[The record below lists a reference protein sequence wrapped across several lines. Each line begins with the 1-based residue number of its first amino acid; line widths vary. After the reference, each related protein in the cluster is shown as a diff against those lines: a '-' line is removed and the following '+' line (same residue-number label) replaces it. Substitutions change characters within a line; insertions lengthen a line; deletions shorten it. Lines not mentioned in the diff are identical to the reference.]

1 MALSLWLLCT
11 CVITLSNITPSAQ
24 ALSRS
29 AMPFGLMRRE
39 LACEGYPI
47 ELRCPGSD
55 VIMIET
61 ANYGRTDDKI
71 CDADPFQMENV
82 QCYLP
87 DAFKIMSQRCNNR
100 TQCVVVA
107 GSDVFPD
114 PCPGTYKYLEIQY
127 ECVPY
132 IFVCP
137 GTLLRVQ
144 AASSLQE
151 AEHQSGAWC
160 KDPLQ
165 SGDRLYVMP
174 WTPYRT
180 DMLYEYASWEDFRQ
194 NRATTTY
201 KLPNRVDGTGFVVY
215 DGAVFYNKERTR
227 NIVKYDL
234 RTRIKS
240 GEAIIANANYHD
252 TSPYRWGGKSDIDL
266 AVDENGL
273 WVIYATEANNGRLVV
288 SQVNPY
294 TLRFEGTWETTFDKR
309 LASNAFMACG
319 VLYAVRSVYQDDDS
333 EAGGDLVLYAYNTN
347 RNQEEPVHIPFPNP
361 YQYISSVDYNPRD
374 NQLYVW
380 NNYNVLRYPLE
391 FGPPDPTTGSL
402 ATTQSSSTTPA
413 RSFSSSFS
421 PSTTRPLPPTS
432 HPIGAINKA
441 PDLRPI
447 TATVPVTRRPPR
459 PPPGPEA
466 LLCESRMARGVQW
479 PTTQSGE
486 TVDRPCPKGSLGIAS
501 FQCASSPVQWNPR
514 GPDLSNCTS
523 PWVNQV
529 AQKIKSGENAANIA
543 GELANHTRGRIHAGD
558 VSSSVRLIEQLLDI
572 LDAQLQA
579 LRPGSKESAA
589 RNYNKLQKRERTCRA
604 YIQAVVQTVD
614 NLLRVEALESWRD
627 MNSSEQ
633 AHTATMLLDVMEK
646 GAFLLANNMYGSRFS
661 DHGNNI
667 DLEVH
672 ILNTEMDLQ
681 DLSFP
686 ENNPTDSIQLSA
698 STVKQYSRNG
708 QVKVVFLLYKNLG
721 SFLSTENATVKVEV
735 EPELGGRSLAV
746 NSHVIAASINKES
759 SRVFLTVPVV
769 FTLRHLQLE
778 NHFSP
783 NCSFWNYSERTMTGQ
798 WSSQGCRLMATNS
811 THTTCSCSHLT
822 NFAVLMVQ
830 HEPNNPGQMH
840 ELLLFVITWVGI
852 VISLVCLAICIS
864 TFCFLRGLQTDR
876 NTIHKNLCINLF
888 IAELLFLIGI
898 HKTQYH
904 IACPIFAGLLHFF
917 FLAAFSWLCLEG
929 VQLYLMLVE
938 VFESEYSRKKYYYL
952 CGYCFPALVVGIS
965 AAIDYRSYG
974 TKKACWLRVD
984 NYFVW
989 SFIGP
994 VSFVIML
1001 NLVFLMVTLHKMVC
1015 NSSALKPDSSRLD
1028 NIKSWALGAITL
1040 LLLLG
1045 LTWAFGLLFIN
1056 EKTVTM
1062 AYLFTTFNA
1071 FQGMFIFIFHCA
1083 LQKKVHKE
1091 YSKCL
1096 RHSYCCGRSSSSS
1109 SHGSLKNS
1117 ALRANNRYY
1126 TSSQSRHAAAHR
1138 QSRIRRMWN
1147 DTVRKQTESSFM
1159 AGDINSTPT
1168 LNRGTMGNHLLT
1180 NPVLQTRTGTSP
1192 YNTLLAESF
1201 TPPSPGVFNS
1211 TGTFRDPKSTLSRN
1225 RDHGG
1230 METLPLN
1237 GNFNNSYSLRSGPGG
1252 PSGPGGGSCDFLGG
1266 GDSPPPLLNPRGAET
1281 LGGIRRNLSDA
1292 AALEKMII
1300 SELVHNNLRG
1310 GGVGVGGGAGD
1321 RACGSLARGHGHTHT
1336 ERGMAKLVPGQEEE
1350 DEDFPQRDILGQ
1362 RTPQDVELLYKA
1374 LEEPLL
1380 LQQCRAQS
1388 VLYQSDPEESESYT
1402 AESLGHSG
1410 HSGHSGHRGAPESP
1424 ARDSLY
1430 TSITNLRDSPPYPDS
1445 SPEPL
1450 EVVPRSAQPP
1460 QELYY
1465 SSGRPALGS
1474 RGAPMQTF
1482 YQPAATRRPSGEAHP
1497 APEPPA
1503 NHGAEGD
1510 GQMQLVTSL

>member
-1 MALSLWLLCT
+1 LYSQMLFIIVCYLLPLFLCPTPTKYPVSLRILLNYSSKMGCEEFMLN
-11 CVITLSNITPSAQ
+11 VFLFLHA

-144 AASSLQE
+144 AASLLQE

-180 DMLYEYASWEDFRQ
+180 DMLYEYASWEDFKQ

-240 GEAIIANANYHD
+240 GEAIVNNANYHD

-294 TLRFEGTWETTFDKR
+294 TLRFEGTWETSFDKR

-347 RNQEEPVHIPFPNP
+347 RAREEPVHIPFPNP
-361 YQYISSVDYNPRD
+361 YQYVSSVDYNPRD

-391 FGPPDPTTGSL
+391 FSPPDPTAGPL
-402 ATTQSSSTTPA
+402 VPTQMSSSTTTAAGPVT
-413 RSFSSSFS
+413 SSSI
-421 PSTTRPLPPTS
+421 PSTIRPLPPTS

-447 TATVPVTRRPPR
+447 TATVPVTRRPLR
-459 PPPGPEA
+459 VPPQGPE
-466 LLCESRMARGVQW
+466 LQVCEARVARGVQW
-479 PTTQSGE
+479 PATQRGE

-501 FQCASSPVQWNPR
+501 FQCLSSPVLWNPR

-543 GELANHTRGRIHAGD
+543 AELVNHTQGRIHAGD

-579 LRPGSKESAA
+579 LRPGNKESAA
-589 RNYNKLQKRERTCRA
+589 RNYNKWQKRERTCRA
-604 YIQAVVQTVD
+604 YVQAVVQTVD
-614 NLLRVEALESWRD
+614 NLLRAEVLESWQD
-627 MNSSEQ
+627 MNSTEQ

-646 GAFLLANNMYGSRFS
+646 GAFLLANNILVMFK
-661 DHGNNI
+661 NTVNI
-667 DLEVH
+667 VRV
-672 ILNTEMDLQ
+672 LNTETESQ

-686 ENNPTDSIQLSA
+686 QNGPSDSSIQLSA
-698 STVKQYSRNG
+698 STFKQYSRNG
-708 QVKVVFLLYKNLG
+708 QVKVVFVLYKNLG
-721 SFLSTENATVKVEV
+721 SFLSTENATVKMEM
-735 EPELGGRSLAV
+735 EAGPGGRGLAV

-759 SRVFLTVPVV
+759 SRVFLTEPVV

-783 NCSFWNYSERTMTGQ
+783 NCSFWNYSERSMTGQ
-798 WSSQGCRLMATNS
+798 WSSQGCRLMETNS

-822 NFAVLMVQ
+822 NFAVLMVH
-830 HEPNNPGQMH
+830 HEPD
-840 ELLLFVITWVGI
+840 LILFVITWVGI

-898 HKTQYH
+898 DKTQYH

-917 FLAAFSWLCLEG
+917 FLAAFSWMCLEG
-929 VQLYLMLVE
+929 IQLYLMLVE

-984 NYFVW
+984 NYFIW

-994 VSFVIML
+994 VSFIIML
-1001 NLVFLMVTLHKMVC
+1001 NLVFLMITLHKMVR

-1028 NIKSWALGAITL
+1028 NIKSWALGAIAL
-1040 LLLLG
+1040 LFLLG

-1056 EKTVTM
+1056 ENTVIM

-1096 RHSYCCGRSSSSS
+1096 RHSYCCSRTSTTS

-1126 TSSQSRHAAAHR
+1126 TGS

-1168 LNRGTMGNHLLT
+1168 LNRGE
-1180 NPVLQTRTGTSP
+1180 
-1192 YNTLLAESF
+1192 TLL
-1201 TPPSPGVFNS
+1201 
-1211 TGTFRDPKSTLSRN
+1211 LN

-1237 GNFNNSYSLRSGPGG
+1237 GNFNNSYSLRSVGGSGAPGG
-1252 PSGPGGGSCDFLGG
+1252 TAF
-1266 GDSPPPLLNPRGAET
+1266 
-1281 LGGIRRNLSDA
+1281 
-1292 AALEKMII
+1292 EKMII

-1310 GGVGVGGGAGD
+1310 GGGAGGTD
-1321 RACGSLARGHGHTHT
+1321 RTCGSLVRGHGHMGMG
-1336 ERGMAKLVPGQEEE
+1336 RGGGGAEPAIGIED
-1350 DEDFPQRDILGQ
+1350 DEDFRSREARQ

-1380 LQQCRAQS
+1380 LQRAQS
-1388 VLYQSDPEESESYT
+1388 VLYQSDPDESESYT
-1402 AESLGHSG
+1402 ADLTESLGHSG
-1410 HSGHSGHRGAPESP
+1410 HSGQSAAGQGRNGAPDSP

-1430 TSITNLRDSPPYPDS
+1430 TSITNLRDSPYPDS

-1450 EVVPRSAQPP
+1450 EVVPRTAQPP
-1460 QELYY
+1460 EELYY
-1465 SSGRPALGS
+1465 SSGRPAIGS

-1482 YQPAATRRPSGEAHP
+1482 YQAPPRRPSTEAHA
-1497 APEPPA
+1497 APEPP
-1503 NHGAEGD
+1503 HTEGD

>member
-1 MALSLWLLCT
+1 MLNYSSKLGCEEFMLNVFLFPHA
-11 CVITLSNITPSAQ
+11 

-87 DAFKIMSQRCNNR
+87 DAFKIMSQRYIG
-100 TQCVVVA
+100 T
-107 GSDVFPD
+107 VF
-114 PCPGTYKYLEIQY
+114 LFLSIL
-127 ECVPY
+127 V
-132 IFVCP
+132 IVF
-137 GTLLRVQ
+137 
-144 AASSLQE
+144 AASLLQE

-180 DMLYEYASWEDFRQ
+180 DMLYEYASWEDFKQ

-240 GEAIIANANYHD
+240 GEAIVNNANYHD

-294 TLRFEGTWETTFDKR
+294 TLRFEGTWETSFDKR

-347 RNQEEPVHIPFPNP
+347 RAREEPVHIPFPNP
-361 YQYISSVDYNPRD
+361 YQYVSSVDYNPRD

-391 FGPPDPTTGSL
+391 FGPLDPTAGPL
-402 ATTQSSSTTPA
+402 DPTQMSSSSTTAA
-413 RSFSSSFS
+413 RPVTSSSI
-421 PSTTRPLPPTS
+421 PSTMRPLPPTA

-447 TATVPVTRRPPR
+447 TATVPVTRRPLR
-459 PPPGPEA
+459 VPPQGPE
-466 LLCESRMARGVQW
+466 LQVCEARVARGVQW
-479 PTTQSGE
+479 PATQRGE

-501 FQCASSPVQWNPR
+501 FQCLSSPVLWNPR

-543 GELANHTRGRIHAGD
+543 AELVNHTQGRIHAGD

-579 LRPGSKESAA
+579 LRPGNKESAA
-589 RNYNKLQKRERTCRA
+589 RNYNKCKCICLCMCA
-604 YIQAVVQTVD
+604 QAVVQTVD
-614 NLLRVEALESWRD
+614 NLLRAEALESWQD
-627 MNSSEQ
+627 MNSTEQ

-646 GAFLLANNMYGSRFS
+646 GAFLLANNIVCFCVSS
-661 DHGNNI
+661 
-667 DLEVH
+667 DLEVRV
-672 ILNTEMDLQ
+672 LNTETESQ

-686 ENNPTDSIQLSA
+686 QNGPSDSSIQLSA
-698 STVKQYSRNG
+698 STFKQYSRNG
-708 QVKVVFLLYKNLG
+708 QVKVVFVLYKNLG
-721 SFLSTENATVKVEV
+721 SFLSTENATVKMEM
-735 EPELGGRSLAV
+735 EAGPGGRGLAV

-759 SRVFLTVPVV
+759 SRVFLTEPVV

-783 NCSFWNYSERTMTGQ
+783 NCSFWNYSERSMTGQ
-798 WSSQGCRLMATNS
+798 WSSQGCRLMETNS

-822 NFAVLMVQ
+822 NFAVLMVH
-830 HEPNNPGQMH
+830 HEPD
-840 ELLLFVITWVGI
+840 LILFVITWVGI

-898 HKTQYH
+898 DKTQYH

-917 FLAAFSWLCLEG
+917 FLAAFSWMCLEG
-929 VQLYLMLVE
+929 IQLYLMLVE

-984 NYFVW
+984 NYFIW

-994 VSFVIML
+994 VSFIIML
-1001 NLVFLMVTLHKMVC
+1001 NLVFLMITLHKMVR

-1028 NIKSWALGAITL
+1028 NIKSWALGAIAL
-1040 LLLLG
+1040 LFLLG

-1056 EKTVTM
+1056 ENTIIM

-1096 RHSYCCGRSSSSS
+1096 RHSYCCSRTSTTS

-1126 TSSQSRHAAAHR
+1126 TGS

-1168 LNRGTMGNHLLT
+1168 LNRG
-1180 NPVLQTRTGTSP
+1180 
-1192 YNTLLAESF
+1192 
-1201 TPPSPGVFNS
+1201 
-1211 TGTFRDPKSTLSRN
+1211 
-1225 RDHGG
+1225 
-1230 METLPLN
+1230 ME
-1237 GNFNNSYSLRSGPGG
+1237 LRSTTTLQIHFGFAANKHFIKSAITTPHNDIR
-1252 PSGPGGGSCDFLGG
+1252 DFFFFV
-1266 GDSPPPLLNPRGAET
+1266 
-1281 LGGIRRNLSDA
+1281 
-1292 AALEKMII
+1292 K
-1300 SELVHNNLRG
+1300 
-1310 GGVGVGGGAGD
+1310 
-1321 RACGSLARGHGHTHT
+1321 C
-1336 ERGMAKLVPGQEEE
+1336 
-1350 DEDFPQRDILGQ
+1350 
-1362 RTPQDVELLYKA
+1362 
-1374 LEEPLL
+1374 
-1380 LQQCRAQS
+1380 
-1388 VLYQSDPEESESYT
+1388 
-1402 AESLGHSG
+1402 
-1410 HSGHSGHRGAPESP
+1410 
-1424 ARDSLY
+1424 
-1430 TSITNLRDSPPYPDS
+1430 
-1445 SPEPL
+1445 
-1450 EVVPRSAQPP
+1450 
-1460 QELYY
+1460 
-1465 SSGRPALGS
+1465 
-1474 RGAPMQTF
+1474 QT
-1482 YQPAATRRPSGEAHP
+1482 Q
-1497 APEPPA
+1497 
-1503 NHGAEGD
+1503 
-1510 GQMQLVTSL
+1510 

>member
-1 MALSLWLLCT
+1 MAVAVWLLCT
-11 CVITLSNITPSAQ
+11 CAVTLSNIAPSAQ

-29 AMPFGLMRRE
+29 MMPFGLMRRE

-132 IFVCP
+132 KVDQKVFVCP
-137 GTLLRVQ
+137 GTLLRIQ
-144 AASSLQE
+144 AASSQQE
-151 AEHQSGAWC
+151 AGHQSGAWC

-180 DMLYEYASWEDFRQ
+180 DNLYEYASWDDFTQ
-194 NRATTTY
+194 NRLTTTY

-273 WVIYATEANNGRLVV
+273 WVIYATESNNGRLVV

-294 TLRFEGTWETTFDKR
+294 TLRFEGTWETSFDKR

-347 RNQEEPVHIPFPNP
+347 RNQEEPVHIIFPNP
-361 YQYISSVDYNPRD
+361 YQYISSIDYNPRD

-391 FGPPDPTTGSL
+391 FGPPDPTAGPQV
-402 ATTQSSSTTPA
+402 TTQTSSTTPS
-413 RSFSSSFS
+413 RSFSSTST
-421 PSTTRPLPPTS
+421 PSTMRPLPATF

-441 PDLRPI
+441 PELRPI

-459 PPPGPEA
+459 PRPRPPQEPE
-466 LLCESRMARGVQW
+466 LQEGCDPSVARGVQW
-479 PTTQSGE
+479 PSAQRGE
-486 TVDRPCPKGSLGIAS
+486 TVERPCPKGSLGIAS
-501 FQCASSPVQWNPR
+501 FQCQSSPVQWNPR

-543 GELANHTRGRIHAGD
+543 SELVNHTRSRIHAGD

-572 LDAQLQA
+572 LDAQLQP
-579 LRPGSKESAA
+579 LRPGNKESAT

-614 NLLRVEALESWRD
+614 NLLRVEALDAWRD

-646 GAFLLANNMYGSRFS
+646 GAFLLANNMYDTRFS
-661 DHGNNI
+661 DHAPNV

-672 ILNTEMDLQ
+672 ILNTDMDPQ
-681 DLSFP
+681 DLAFP
-686 ENNPTDSIQLSA
+686 QRSSGESSILLPA

-721 SFLSTENATVKVEV
+721 AFLSTENATVKMEV
-735 EPELGGRSLAV
+735 ESGPGTGPWRRSLAV
-746 NSHVIAASINKES
+746 NTHVIAASINKES

-769 FTLRHLQLE
+769 FTLKHLQLE

-783 NCSFWNYSERTMTGQ
+783 NCSFWNYSERSMTGQ
-798 WSSQGCRLMATNS
+798 WSSQGCKMLATNS

-830 HEPNNPGQMH
+830 HEPSYQDQMH
-840 ELLLFVITWVGI
+840 EVLLVVITWVGI

-898 HKTQYH
+898 NKTQYQ

-917 FLAAFSWLCLEG
+917 FLAAFSWMCLEG

-974 TKKACWLRVD
+974 TRKACWLRVD

-994 VSFVIML
+994 VSFIIML
-1001 NLVFLMVTLHKMVC
+1001 NLVFLMVTLHKMVR

-1028 NIKSWALGAITL
+1028 NIKSSALGAVTL
-1040 LLLLG
+1040 LFLLG

-1056 EKTVTM
+1056 EKTVIM

-1096 RHSYCCGRSSSSS
+1096 RHSYCCGRSSNSSA
-1109 SHGSLKNS
+1109 HGSLKNS
-1117 ALRANNRYY
+1117 ALRTNNRYY
-1126 TSSQSRHAAAHR
+1126 TSSQARHAAAHR

-1168 LNRGTMGNHLLT
+1168 LNRAPMGNHLLA
-1180 NPVLQTRTGTSP
+1180 NPVLQTRTGSSP
-1192 YNTLLAESF
+1192 YNTLLTESF

-1211 TGTFRDPKSTLSRN
+1211 TVGTFRDPKSTLARN

-1237 GNFNNSYSLRSGPGG
+1237 GNFNNSYSLRAGVAGPGG
-1252 PSGPGGGSCDFLGG
+1252 QGGSCDFLSGG
-1266 GDSPPPLLNPRGAET
+1266 SDESPPPLLNQRGAET

-1292 AALEKMII
+1292 AAFEKMII
-1300 SELVHNNLRG
+1300 SELVHNNLRQG
-1310 GGVGVGGGAGD
+1310 GGERIGGT
-1321 RACGSLARGHGHTHT
+1321 LARGRTTGVVVGTGAGAGSSAGAGVDRPTAAEQET
-1336 ERGMAKLVPGQEEE
+1336 EDDGQ
-1350 DEDFPQRDILGQ
+1350 RH

-1380 LQQCRAQS
+1380 LQRAQS
-1388 VLYQSDPEESESYT
+1388 VLYQSDAEESESYMNDSN
-1402 AESLGHSG
+1402 ESHGHSAAATAADTG
-1410 HSGHSGHRGAPESP
+1410 PDSP

-1430 TSITNLRDSPPYPDS
+1430 TSITNLRDSSYPDS
-1445 SPEPL
+1445 SPD
-1450 EVVPRSAQPP
+1450 
-1460 QELYY
+1460 ELYY

-1474 RGAPMQTF
+1474 AMHTF
-1482 YQPAATRRPSGEAHP
+1482 YPTPPTRPVADAQTHGHTHNP
-1497 APEPPA
+1497 PEPP
-1503 NHGAEGD
+1503 HTEGD